1 MERSESEFKRVVRS
15 TETAKSVSELL
26 KRWYAKAK
34 EAGAQGRPVA
44 WCMASTPPELLNY
57 FEVEANW
64 PENYGTVCASR
75 DMAVPFIERAEG
87 EGFSPDI
94 CSYMRIALGYTM
106 RWLEVG
112 ATPPEAPIGG
122 MARPNFLLTNSVTCD
137 PRTKGFQALARY
149 FDIPLHICDW
159 MTAPYGVDV
168 SDERVKRHY
177 VAHNLEELKGMVAF
191 LEEQTGKRFNEAD
204 FAGIVANSLETQ
216 KLLWEIHQL
225 RRAIPGPMPSED
237 FFACIIP
244 QMYMLGSEE
253 ALAFFRR
260 LYQEVKHRVDNG
272 IGVIPQE
279 RYRVL
284 WMGIPPWYNLGLFNY
299 LESLGAVS
307 VKETVYQVWPPAEVD
322 TPSPLEAMVLMQ
334 WHRNKMI
341 HRHEAE
347 VMPECSY
354 ATAQYSAGQ
363 VVECVREYDGDG
375 VIMHSTRSCRAVSF
389 GQAHTR
395 RMLKEAGVLAV
406 ALESDMADPRT
417 WSDAHVKMRISAFIE
432 ALAAAKAGARAGA

>member
-26 KRWYAKAK
+26 KRWYAKAE
-34 EAGAQGRPVA
+34 EAKSRGRPVA
-44 WCMASTPPELLNY
+44 WCMVSTPPELLNY

-75 DMAVPFIERAEG
+75 NMAVHFMERAEG

-94 CSYMRIALGYTM
+94 CSYLRNALGYTL

-112 ATPPEAPIGG
+112 DTPPEAPLGG
-122 MARPNFLLTNSVTCD
+122 MARPNFLLTNSVVCD
-137 PRTKGFQALARY
+137 PRTKAFQALVRY
-149 FDIPLHICDW
+149 FDIPIHICDW

-168 SDERVKRHY
+168 ADERVKRHY
-177 VAHNLEELKGMVAF
+177 VEHNLAELEGMVAF
-191 LEEQTGKRFNEAD
+191 LEKQTGKRFDEAA
-204 FAGIVANSLETQ
+204 FASMVANSLETQ
-216 KLLWEIHQL
+216 ELLWDIHQL
-225 RRAIPGPMPSED
+225 RRAVPCPLPSED
-237 FFACIIP
+237 FFACIVP
-244 QMYMLGSEE
+244 QLYMLGTEE
-253 ALAFFRR
+253 SLAFFRR

-272 IGVIPQE
+272 IGVIPDE
-279 RYRVL
+279 RYRLL

-299 LESLGAVS
+299 LESFGAVS
-307 VKETVYQVWPPAEVD
+307 VKETVYQSWPPAEVD
-322 TPSPLEAMVLMQ
+322 TSNPLEALVLVQ

-354 ATAQYSAGQ
+354 ASAQYSAGQ
-363 VVECVREYDGDG
+363 VLECLREYDVDG
-375 VIMHSTRSCRAVSF
+375 VIMHLIRSCRVVSF

-395 RMLKEAGVLAV
+395 RMLKDAGAFAV
-406 ALESDMADPRT
+406 TLESDMADPRT
-417 WSDAHVKMRISAFIE
+417 WSDAHVKMRINAFIE
-432 ALAAAKAGARAGA
+432 ALAAAKAGSRPGA